1 MADIEYKKTIFEILN
16 NFKGIEPLKE
26 LFWTELNYDRVNESL
41 SRRGWP
47 KTATEVLAEDPVLFA
62 SGGQGDEFHII
73 YSRLSSDRLF
83 ITQERPVVSKLL
95 NDHPYSLFIFS
106 NEAQDRWHFIN
117 VKYDEKT
124 EKRRLFRRITI
135 GHGER
140 LRTATER
147 IEMLDLERAEKDL
160 FGQSP
165 LAIQQVH
172 DHAFDVEA
180 VTKQFFDEYKTVFK
194 DLQNNLKS
202 QSKDKVWAHDY
213 ALQFLNR
220 VMFLYFIQRKGWLG
234 EDSEFLRSFWESYQ
248 KTEQPED
255 TFFEQWLSV
264 LFFEAFNN
272 KFHGGHRHFPK
283 EIKRALATA
292 PYLNGGLFQKNDL
305 DQKPAKITDVR
316 FEQLFAFMEKYNFT
330 ISEDSP
336 LDKEVA
342 VDPEMIGKV
351 YESLVNVSDE
361 VDERGDAGIFY
372 TPRTEIDL
380 MCRLSLV
387 DNLTNHVGKKYKDL
401 IYEVVFAF
409 ELDEKTLADKAL
421 ADANLW
427 KEFNDSL
434 SKITVLDPA
443 CGSGSFLVGMLYIL
457 DDLQD
462 RAAKQLKS
470 TETPYDRKKRIIR
483 ESLYGVDVMA
493 WACHVAE
500 LRLWLA
506 LIIDAEIPTAD
517 LHIRKEPLL
526 PHFSFKIRCGDSLVQ
541 EVGGIN
547 LGHIQSSQNIS
558 STIINRLTKLKTGK
572 FKFYNNDPSCQF
584 RSTDEAMHE
593 ELRIFRDI
601 LGTLQHNIEQ
611 EIKKIQRAQ
620 EMSIGKKYIQ
630 PDFAGFSEPKPYQA
644 ELGLKSSDKQKD
656 ILILQQDMERIK
668 QARSALKDVKD
679 VPFVWDIAFVEIFGG
694 INSGFDIVIGNPP
707 YVRQENISDSLLS
720 DEEVTTSNKKEYK
733 AKLARSIY
741 QAFPRFF
748 EYNASKDTAANKIDA
763 RSDLYIYF
771 YLHGLSLLNP
781 KGSFCFITSNS
792 WLDVGYGKRL
802 QEFLLKH
809 CHIKMVIDN
818 QAKRSF
824 ASADVNTIIVLFSS
838 PDMKKET
845 RLEETARFVMFKEPF
860 EHIISPV
867 IFEEIE
873 TARKRKTTPEYR
885 VNPIIQKQLLEDG
898 CEIHVDEDSKEE
910 SQKVR
915 VKKPKQAPLIKVA
928 KYIGNKWGG
937 KYLRAPDIYWT
948 ILEKGKS
955 LIKKLNYYFD
965 GERYLNT
972 GGADGFFILNKVK
985 IVKKGLF
992 FVVNDHTTTP
1002 NGKPFEGEIEEKY
1015 LVPLVKDYTRKNKRI
1030 EINGYDA
1037 HCLVVKGN
1045 PSHLV
1050 KKYIKWG
1057 EQQGYHRRSVTKHQ
1071 RPWFKP
1077 TRQMISGAKILVPRS
1092 FNDTFLVHFNPNLY
1106 ISLRFYRLHPKREKD
1121 VQLIAYLN
1129 STLVALFLETLGN
1142 KSLGQGVLD
1151 FFMADFLTMKIPVV
1165 ERRDLDHAYK
1175 AMKNRIVHDVWT
1187 EFGIKSTGTSKTKI
1201 CPLADRKRLD
1211 DVVFDAIGLTQGE
1224 REAVY
1229 EAVIDMVN
1237 TRLKKAISLK
1247 R

>member
-1 MADIEYKKTIFEILN
+1 MTDIEYKKTIFEILN

-47 KTATEVLAEDPVLFA
+47 KTATGVLAEDPVLFA

-83 ITQERPVVSKLL
+83 ITHERPVVSKLL

-147 IEMLDLERAEKDL
+147 IEMLDIERTEKDL

-172 DHAFDVEA
+172 DNAFDVEA
-180 VTKQFFDEYKTVFK
+180 VTKQFFDEYRIVFK
-194 DLQNNLKS
+194 DIQNNLES

-213 ALQFLNR
+213 SLQFLNR

-234 EDSEFLRSFWESYQ
+234 EDSEFLRSFWKSYQ
-248 KTEQPED
+248 KTELPED

-283 EIKRALATA
+283 EIQNALALA

-305 DQKPAKITDVR
+305 DQKPAKITDAR
-316 FEQLFAFMEKYNFT
+316 FEQIFAFMERYNFT

-421 ADANLW
+421 AKANLW

-434 SKITVLDPA
+434 GKITVLDPA

-483 ESLYGVDVMA
+483 ENLYGVDVMA

-506 LIIDAEIPTAD
+506 LIIDAEIPAAD

-558 STIINRLTKLKTGK
+558 STLIKRLAKLKTEK

-593 ELRIFRDI
+593 ELQIFRDI
-601 LGTLQHNIEQ
+601 LGTLEHNIEQ

-620 EMSIGKKYIQ
+620 EMSIGKKYRQ
-630 PDFAGFSEPKPYQA
+630 PDFEGFSEPKPRQA
-644 ELGLKSSDKQKD
+644 ELDLKSSDKQKE
-656 ILILQQDMERIK
+656 IKILQQDMERIK

-679 VPFVWDIAFVEIFGG
+679 VPFVWDIAFVENFGAE
-694 INSGFDIVIGNPP
+694 ISGFDIVIGNPP
-707 YVRQENISDSLLS
+707 YVRQENISDPLLS
-720 DEEVTTSNKKEYK
+720 NEEVTTSNKKEYK

-741 QAFPRFF
+741 QIFPRFF
-748 EYNASKDTAANKIDA
+748 EFNASRDTAANKIDA

-781 KGSFCFITSNS
+781 KGTFCFITSNS
-792 WLDVGYGKRL
+792 WLDVGYGKSL

-845 RLEETARFVMFKEPF
+845 RLDETARFVMFKEPF
-860 EHIISPV
+860 EHILSPV

-873 TARKRKTTPEYR
+873 TAKKRKTTPEYR
-885 VNPIIQKQLLEDG
+885 VNPILQKLLLEDG
-898 CEIHVDEDSKEE
+898 CEIHDDKDFKKDN
-910 SQKVR
+910 QKGR
-915 VKKPKQAPLIKVA
+915 KNIPKTAPLIKIA

-948 ILEKGKS
+948 ILEKGKEKITRLGNIAEIQRGFTTGANDFFYLDEAQIKDWGIEKEFLKS
-955 LIKKLNYYFD
+955 VIKSPKECSRILINPDELKYKIFICHNNKKDL
-965 GERYLNT
+965 
-972 GGADGFFILNKVK
+972 
-985 IVKKGLF
+985 KGTSAL
-992 FVVNDHTTTP
+992 
-1002 NGKPFEGEIEEKY
+1002 E
-1015 LVPLVKDYTRKNKRI
+1015 
-1030 EINGYDA
+1030 
-1037 HCLVVKGN
+1037 
-1045 PSHLV
+1045 
-1050 KKYIKWG
+1050 YIKWG
-1057 EQQGYHRRSVTKHQ
+1057 ESQQYNKRPTCYARERWYELKPDKWPTLIWVKSINDRHLQCRIPFHALVDQRLYEMTHPQSVCLNIV
-1071 RPWFKP
+1071 
-1077 TRQMISGAKILVPRS
+1077 MNSAI
-1092 FNDTFLVHFNPNLY
+1092 TFLFKELYGRVNLG
-1106 ISLRFYRLHPKREKD
+1106 EG
-1121 VQLIAYLN
+1121 
-1129 STLVALFLETLGN
+1129 ALDT
-1142 KSLGQGVLD
+1142 
-1151 FFMADFLTMKIPVV
+1151 
-1165 ERRDLDHAYK
+1165 
-1175 AMKNRIVHDVWT
+1175 
-1187 EFGIKSTGTSKTKI
+1187 
-1201 CPLADRKRLD
+1201 
-1211 DVVFDAIGLTQGE
+1211 
-1224 REAVY
+1224 AVY
-1229 EAVIDMVN
+1229 EANQIPIVDPKYILAQDAKKIEKVLCKRIILPIQQELDLEDHQILDNIIFEILKLSHGERDAVYDAVIKLVE
-1237 TRLKKAISLK
+1237 TRLNKAKSLNPSQIS
-1247 R
+1247 